1 MIICNCKNTKGS
13 VSTMNIKTF
22 SERLKE
28 SRKANNLTQAELC
41 KLSGVTS
48 ATISAY
54 ESTDDKK
61 GCNPSLDNAIKLA
74 NALNVYLDWL
84 CGTNSNKSKI
94 EITDFLKTLVKLRES
109 VSLAIDTVDLANDEN
124 KRVLPNAT
132 RLLNSDD
139 FIRDLIT
146 DLEQTAER
154 NGEQFTYT
162 ENFIYFDNFH
172 ISKFLSEWQKMYDLY
187 SSKTIDENLYNLW
200 LDKQYKDI
208 DQQIKENE
216 ENKICVSADDC
227 IKSGDVS
234 NGNNQ
239 KEKG

>member
-13 VSTMNIKTF
+13 VSAMNIKTF

-74 NALNVYLDWL
+74 NALNVSLDWL
-84 CGTNSNKSKI
+84 CGTTSNKSKI
-94 EITDFLKTLVKLRES
+94 EITDFLKVLVKLRES
-109 VSLAIDTVDLANDEN
+109 VDLAIDTVDLANEETL
-124 KRVLPNAT
+124 KLFPNANKV
-132 RLLNSDD
+132 LSDD
-139 FIRDLIT
+139 IDDRSIDYMNSGKHFKYYCDFVT
-146 DLEQTAER
+146 F
-154 NGEQFTYT
+154 N
-162 ENFIYFDNFH
+162 NWH
-172 ISKFLSEWQKMYDLY
+172 IDKFLYEWQKMYDLY
-187 SSKTIDENLYNLW
+187 SSETIDENLYNLW
-200 LDKQYKDI
+200 LDKQFKDI
-208 DQQIKENE
+208 DQQTKANE
-216 ENKICVSADDC
+216 DECK
-227 IKSGDVS
+227 KSGDVS

>member
-74 NALNVYLDWL
+74 NALNVSLDWL
-84 CGTNSNKSKI
+84 CGTTSNKSKI

-109 VSLAIDTVDLANDEN
+109 VNLAIDTVDLANDEN
-124 KRVLPNAT
+124 KKVLPNAT
-132 RLLNSDD
+132 KLLNSDD
-139 FIRDLIT
+139 FIRDIFI
-146 DLEQTAER
+146 LEQTAEH

-208 DQQIKENE
+208 DQQIKANE
-216 ENKICVSADDC
+216 DEC

-234 NGNNQ
+234 NGNN
-239 KEKG
+239 KETQG

>member
-74 NALNVYLDWL
+74 NALNVSLDWL
-84 CGTNSNKSKI
+84 CGTTSNKSKI

-109 VSLAIDTVDLANDEN
+109 VNLAIDTVDLANDEN

-132 RLLNSDD
+132 RLLQNDE
-139 FIRDLIT
+139 FTRDILIN
-146 DLEQTAER
+146 LEQTAEH

-208 DQQIKENE
+208 DQQIKANE
-216 ENKICVSADDC
+216 DEC

-234 NGNNQ
+234 NGNN
-239 KEKG
+239 KETQG

>member
-13 VSTMNIKTF
+13 VSAMNIKTF

-74 NALNVYLDWL
+74 NALNVSLDWL
-84 CGTNSNKSKI
+84 CGTTSNKSKI
-94 EITDFLKTLVKLRES
+94 EITDFLKVLVKLRES
-109 VSLAIDTVDLANDEN
+109 VDLAIDTVELANEETL
-124 KRVLPNAT
+124 KLFPNANKV
-132 RLLNSDD
+132 LSDD
-139 FIRDLIT
+139 IDDRRIDYMN
-146 DLEQTAER
+146 
-154 NGEQFTYT
+154 NGEHFKYYCDFVTF
-162 ENFIYFDNFH
+162 NNWH
-172 ISKFLSEWQKMYDLY
+172 IDKFLYEWQKMYDLY

>member
-74 NALNVYLDWL
+74 NALNVSLDWL
-84 CGTNSNKSKI
+84 CGTTSNKSKI

-109 VSLAIDTVDLANDEN
+109 VNLAIDTVDLANDEN

-132 RLLNSDD
+132 KLLNSDD
-139 FIRDLIT
+139 FIRDIFT
-146 DLEQTAER
+146 LEQAAEH

-208 DQQIKENE
+208 DQQIKANE
-216 ENKICVSADDC
+216 DEC
-227 IKSGDVS
+227 IKSGYVS
-234 NGNNQ
+234 NGNN
-239 KEKG
+239 KETQG

>member
-74 NALNVYLDWL
+74 NALNVSLDWL
-84 CGTNSNKSKI
+84 CGTTSNKSKI

-109 VSLAIDTVDLANDEN
+109 VDLAIDEIDLANEETL
-124 KRVLPNAT
+124 KLFPNANKVFSEDMYN
-132 RLLNSDD
+132 LKLD
-139 FIRDLIT
+139 FLSCGEPFECVVNPIT
-146 DLEQTAER
+146 FG
-154 NGEQFTYT
+154 NY
-162 ENFIYFDNFH
+162 Y

-208 DQQIKENE
+208 DQQTKHFE

-234 NGNNQ
+234 NGNN
-239 KEKG
+239 KETQG

>member
-74 NALNVYLDWL
+74 NALNVSLDWL
-84 CGTNSNKSKI
+84 CGTTSNKSKI

-109 VSLAIDTVDLANDEN
+109 VNLAIDTVDLANDEN
-124 KRVLPNAT
+124 KKVLPNAT
-132 RLLNSDD
+132 KLLNSDD

-162 ENFIYFDNFH
+162 ENFIYFDNFY
-172 ISKFLSEWQKMYDLY
+172 ISKFLSEWQKIYDLY

-208 DQQIKENE
+208 DQQIKANE
-216 ENKICVSADDC
+216 DECK
-227 IKSGDVS
+227 KSGDVS